1 MNFESVLVF
10 CFFWLTLLQ
19 TFRCTFA
26 AKGERQGSR
35 EQGQIW
41 ALLAERGFILLVHWF
56 DWYDWYEWNI
66 IHSIGIA
73 LVNCILLWGLRR
85 ISKNIFSV
93 FGLARF
99 RNEEYT
105 LYLAC
110 V

>member
-1 MNFESVLVF
+1 MDSTSVYGLE
-10 CFFWLTLLQ
+10 LLLLEG
-19 TFRCTFA
+19 TGGKALATDHRVWRLRIFL
-26 AKGERQGSR
+26 
-35 EQGQIW
+35 W

-85 ISKNIFSV
+85 ISKNTFSV

>member
-1 MNFESVLVF
+1 MDSTSVYGLE
-10 CFFWLTLLQ
+10 LLLLEG
-19 TFRCTFA
+19 TGGKALATDHRVWGLRIFL
-26 AKGERQGSR
+26 
-35 EQGQIW
+35 W
-41 ALLAERGFILLVHWF
+41 ALLAERGFILLVHWL

-93 FGLARF
+93 FGLACF